1 VLQKAVLTVNKM
13 AECAVR
19 EGILREFIF
28 DDFQDEE
35 DSPST
40 PTEPNYYYIFTCI
53 LIKLVEILQV
63 HIHIRYDI
71 NKSKL
76 SRLI

>member
-1 VLQKAVLTVNKM
+1 VVLQKAVLTVNKM

-40 PTEPNYYYIFTCI
+40 PTEPNYYYYIVTCI
-53 LIKLVEILQV
+53 
-63 HIHIRYDI
+63 
-71 NKSKL
+71 
-76 SRLI
+76 

>member
-1 VLQKAVLTVNKM
+1 MLTVNKM
-13 AECAVR
+13 AECPVR
-19 EGILREFIF
+19 ERILREFIF
-28 DDFQDEE
+28 DDFQDDE

-40 PTEPNYYYIFTCI
+40 ATEPNHHYIVTCI
-53 LIKLVEILQV
+53 LIKLFEILYKF
-63 HIHIRYDI
+63 HIHIRYDT

>member
-1 VLQKAVLTVNKM
+1 MVLQKVVLTVNKM

-40 PTEPNYYYIFTCI
+40 PTEPNCHHIVTCI
-53 LIKLVEILQV
+53 VIKLVDILQV
-63 HIHIRYDI
+63 SYT
-71 NKSKL
+71 
-76 SRLI
+76 